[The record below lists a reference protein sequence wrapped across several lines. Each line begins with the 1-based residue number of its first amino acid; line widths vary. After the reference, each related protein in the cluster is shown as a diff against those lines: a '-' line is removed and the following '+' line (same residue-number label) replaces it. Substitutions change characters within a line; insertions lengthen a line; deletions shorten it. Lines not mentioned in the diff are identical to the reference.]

1 MPVSPKSRRCR
12 CWEGKTGM
20 AALTKWAQTLGVS
33 GAAYPAV
40 ALPVAIPKGRA
51 TILGITGQSFGEGG
65 YGTSFYLMC
74 SSPHPASVR
83 RYAIPKGRATIL
95 GIPSL
100 RVSAVWPCRL
110 WDKRDQS
117 IVVWTSRTCRT
128 F

>member
-51 TILGITGQSFGEGG
+51 TILGI
-65 YGTSFYLMC
+65 
-74 SSPHPASVR
+74 
-83 RYAIPKGRATIL
+83 
-95 GIPSL
+95 PSL